1 MQAVEPGDLLLPSC
15 CTDSALHATGRGSH
29 TPSPA
34 ALVGLLQASCLD
46 QFASCKING
55 NPTGTGI
62 NLALGSTP
70 NPGVR
75 PEPQFKTP
83 YGHNAVTTVTPPRL
97 DTSLG
102 VCVYVFQ
109 WMDEALSMFL
119 SFRSLATVTSAP
131 HNENCFLYVF
141 VFVWR

>member
-75 PEPQFKTP
+75 PEPQFTIP
-83 YGHNAVTTVTPPRL
+83 DGHDGHAPALRHHSRRL
-97 DTSLG
+97 YLRL
-102 VCVYVFQ
+102 Q

>member
-75 PEPQFKTP
+75 PEPQFTTP
-83 YGHNAVTTVTPPRL
+83 DGHDGHAPALRHLSRRL
-97 DTSLG
+97 CLRL
-102 VCVYVFQ
+102 Q

>member
-15 CTDSALHATGRGSH
+15 CTDSALLATGRGSH

-62 NLALGSTP
+62 NLALGSTQP
-70 NPGVR
+70 RRAARAPVQDPVR
-75 PEPQFKTP
+75 SQRRDD
-83 YGHNAVTTVTPPRL
+83 GHAPALRHLSRRL
-97 DTSLG
+97 CLRL
-102 VCVYVFQ
+102 Q
-109 WMDEALSMFL
+109 WMDEALSIFL